1 MKHVLRTPALLA
13 AAAAAVAALTL
24 TACGSD
30 DDAGADSGEDRTL
43 TVLAAA
49 SLTESFDEIAD
60 VFESEHDGVEVRL
73 SYDSS
78 AVLAEQ
84 VDQGSPGDVLA
95 TADEKTMGSVV
106 DAGHAAG
113 DPTTFAT
120 NTLIIV
126 TPPGNP
132 GKVGGIDDLG
142 TATFA
147 VCVPQAPCG
156 DAAKRLLALD
166 GSTAEPTTEEE
177 NVKGVLTKVTL
188 GEVDAGLV
196 YRSDALAAGDD
207 VESVEAE
214 NASEVVNVNPI
225 TVLKDAENA
234 DDAQAFVDLVLSDP
248 GQKILADHGFGP
260 AAS

>member
-1 MKHVLRTPALLA
+1 MTAPRRAPLLAVA
-13 AAAAAVAALTL
+13 AAALLTVAA
-24 TACGSD
+24 CGGGD
-30 DDAGADSGEDRTL
+30 DGSGDGASGEPRTL

-60 VFESEHDGVEVRL
+60 LYESEHAGVTVKL

-84 VDQGSPGDVLA
+84 VNQGSPADVLA
-95 TADEKTMGSVV
+95 TADAKTMASVV
-106 DAGHAAG
+106 DEGNAEGE
-113 DPTTFAT
+113 PTSFAT
-120 NTLIIV
+120 NTLVIV
-126 TPPGNP
+126 TPPDNP
-132 GKVGGIDDLG
+132 GDVTGIDDLG
-142 TATFA
+142 DATFA

-156 DAAKRLLALD
+156 DAPKRLLELD
-166 GSTAEPTTEEE
+166 GSTATPTTEED

-196 YRSDALAAGDD
+196 YRTDALAAGDA
-207 VESVEAE
+207 VTTVEAQ

-225 TVLKDAENA
+225 TVLSGSAVA
-234 DDAQAFVDLVLSDP
+234 DDAQAFVDLVLSDE
-248 GQKILADHGFGP
+248 GQKVLEAHGFGP